1 MHNIGLNPPRICFLK
16 NKELGILK
24 YEELGLKL
32 NWGSNNFF
40 KILELKLKVLL
51 D

>member
-1 MHNIGLNPPRICFLK
+1 MPNIGLNPPRICFLK
-16 NKELGILK
+16 NKELGIFK

-32 NWGSNNFF
+32 DWGSNEIF
-40 KILELKLKVLL
+40 KILELKLEGCL

>member
-16 NKELGILK
+16 NKELGVLK

-32 NWGSNNFF
+32 DWGFNKSL
-40 KILELKLKVLL
+40 KILELKSEVLL